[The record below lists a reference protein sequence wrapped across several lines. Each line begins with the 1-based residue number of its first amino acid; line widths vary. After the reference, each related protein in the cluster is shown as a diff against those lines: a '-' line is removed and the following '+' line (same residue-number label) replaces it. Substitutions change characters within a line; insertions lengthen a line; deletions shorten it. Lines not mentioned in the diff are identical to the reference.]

1 MKFKKAKLWDAIKVA
16 KLLVDC
22 FNIASVKEGRE
33 IFLKERKKDNF
44 IIAEEKGKLYGLISW
59 DMHGLPKHQL
69 VRIER
74 ICITPIKK
82 QDDLAKGLL
91 TAATQDADKHFK
103 KMNLK
108 LRKMYAMVHSSNKKL
123 KNFYKKMGFVEESK
137 LKDHYYK
144 GEDEFILS
152 MFFE

>member
-1 MKFKKAKLWDAIKVA
+1 MRYRKANPGDTNKIA
-16 KLLVDC
+16 KLLVKC
-22 FNIASVKEGRE
+22 FNITSVKEGKETFHRE
-33 IFLKERKKDNF
+33 RRKDNF
-44 IIAEEKGKLYGLISW
+44 IVAEENGKLIGLISW

-74 ICITPIKK
+74 IGV
-82 QDDLAKGLL
+82 LANPKRDEVAEELL
-91 TAATQDADKHFK
+91 RTAVQSADKFFK

-108 LRKMYAMVHSSNKKL
+108 LRKIYAMVHSPNIKMR
-123 KNFYKKMGFVEESK
+123 NFYKKMGFVEEAK

-144 GEDEFILS
+144 GVDDFILS